1 MKRFKARKWQNEA
14 IKRALNDA
22 SGGIF
27 LEAAG
32 GRGKTLCALEIAK
45 QKKAKKVIVVNNRVS
60 ILNGW
65 EKSYKEFS
73 YDKSFELVA
82 LTDRKLSNIV
92 KEGSKM
98 ACDVLIIDEWQ
109 NVSSDKNVRA
119 YAKIRRDYTIG
130 LSATPIRKKGQN
142 FYPLEKT
149 LWKKA
154 NPNRKFDWELAHGK
168 MVYDAFS
175 YSKTKWA
182 DFRDYESYISNLPNF
197 MRWEE
202 IEKIEN
208 AEENNGFKI
217 KFFKKTLP
225 CANPEALKM
234 LDTYNVVTKNGKTA
248 MSKLSFGKT
257 AFERILN
264 QAGFDIDFP
273 KLKAVNEDTPL
284 LKEIDRLIAK
294 APHEMLIV
302 TKSVQIANIIKERNP
317 QIGIWTGTTKKLLDA
332 PIVVATSQTLGVGV
346 DGLQDKFKTLAVL
359 DPVAEDSGEYDD
371 YRQLLWRVTGSRQKH
386 DVNIIEFYF
395 SDEKKAEKEVK

>member
-1 MKRFKARKWQNEA
+1 MKVFKARKWQETA
-14 IKRALNDA
+14 IKRALNDT

-27 LEAAG
+27 LESAG

-45 QKKAKKVIVVNNRVS
+45 QKEAKKVIVVNNRVS
-60 ILNGW
+60 ILRGW
-65 EKSYKEFS
+65 EKSYKEFG

-82 LTDRKLSNIV
+82 LTDKKLSNIV

-119 YAKIRRDYTIG
+119 YAKIKRNYTIG

-154 NPNRKFDWELAHGK
+154 NPNRKFDWQLAHGT

-182 DFRDYESYISNLPNF
+182 DFRDYESYVDNLPNF
-197 MRWEE
+197 MRYEE
-202 IEKIEN
+202 VERIEN
-208 AEENNGFKI
+208 AEENNGFKT
-217 KFFKKTLP
+217 KFYKKTLP
-225 CANPEALKM
+225 CANPEELKM
-234 LDTYNVVTKNGKTA
+234 LSTYNVVTKNGKTA
-248 MSKLSFGKT
+248 MSKLAFGKT

-264 QAGFDIDFP
+264 QTGFDIDFP

-317 QIGIWTGTTKKLLDA
+317 RIGIWTGATKKLLDA

-346 DGLQDKFKTLAVL
+346 DGLQDKFKTLVIL
-359 DPVAEDSGEYDD
+359 DPVEESSGEYDD

-386 DVNIIEFYF
+386 DVNIIEIRFK
-395 SDEKKAEKEVK
+395 D

>member
-1 MKRFKARKWQNEA
+1 MKVFKARKWQETA
-14 IKRALNDA
+14 IKRALNDT

-27 LEAAG
+27 LESAG

-45 QKKAKKVIVVNNRVS
+45 QKGAKKVIVVNNRVS

-65 EKSYKEFS
+65 EKSYNEFG

-82 LTDRKLSNIV
+82 ITDKKLSNIV

-98 ACDVLIIDEWQ
+98 ACDALIIDEWQ
-109 NVSSDKNVRA
+109 NVSSEKNVRA

-154 NPNRKFDWELAHGK
+154 NPNRKFDWQLAHGK

-182 DFRDYESYISNLPNF
+182 DFRDYESYVSNLPNF
-197 MRWEE
+197 MRYEE
-202 IEKIEN
+202 VERIEN

-217 KFFKKTLP
+217 KFFKNTLP
-225 CANPEALKM
+225 CANPEDLKM
-234 LDTYNVVTKNGKTA
+234 LNTYNVVTKNGKTA
-248 MSKLSFGKT
+248 MSKLSFGKA

-264 QAGFDIDFP
+264 QTGFEIDFP

-284 LKEIDRLIAK
+284 LKEVDRLIAK

-302 TKSVQIANIIKERNP
+302 TKSVQIAGIIKERNP

-346 DGLQDKFKTLAVL
+346 DGLQDKFKTLVVL
-359 DPVAEDSGEYDD
+359 DPVDEESGEYDD

-386 DVNIIEFYF
+386 DVNILEFYF
-395 SDEKKAEKEVK
+395 SEVMSVNTR

>member
-1 MKRFKARKWQNEA
+1 MKEFKARKWQNEA
-14 IKRALNDA
+14 IKRSVNDE

-60 ILNGW
+60 ILSGW
-65 EKSYKEFS
+65 EKSYKEFG

-82 LTDRKLSNIV
+82 LTDKKLSSIV

-98 ACDVLIIDEWQ
+98 ACDVLILDEWQ
-109 NVSSDKNVRA
+109 NISSKNCVSA
-119 YAKIRRDYTIG
+119 YKKVKRNYTIG

-149 LWKKA
+149 LWGRA
-154 NPNRKFDWELAHGK
+154 NPNRKFDWQLSHGK

-182 DFRDYESYISNLPNF
+182 DFRDYESYVSNLPNF
-197 MRWEE
+197 MRYEE

-208 AEENNGFKI
+208 ADENNGFKI
-217 KFFKKTLP
+217 KFFKKTIP
-225 CANPEALKM
+225 CANPDVLKM
-234 LDTYNVVTKNGKTA
+234 LNTYNVVIKNGKTA
-248 MSKLSFGKT
+248 MSKLAFGKT

-264 QAGFDIDFP
+264 QTGFEIDFP

-284 LKEIDRLIAK
+284 LKEVDRLIKK

-302 TKSVQIANIIKERNP
+302 TKSVQIANIIKERN
-317 QIGIWTGTTKKLLDA
+317 QRIGIWTGTTKELLES
-332 PIVVATSQTLGVGV
+332 PIVVATAQTLGVGV
-346 DGLQDKFKTLAVL
+346 DGLQDKFKTLVVL
-359 DPVAEDSGEYDD
+359 DPVDEDSGEYDD

-395 SDEKKAEKEVK
+395 SKEVKKRG

>member
-1 MKRFKARKWQNEA
+1 MKEFKPRKWQKEA
-14 IKRALNDA
+14 IKRSLNDT

-27 LEAAG
+27 LESAG

-45 QKKAKKVIVVNNRVS
+45 QRKAKKVIVVNNRVS

-65 EKSYKEFS
+65 EKSFKEFS

-82 LTDRKLSNIV
+82 ITDKKLSNIV

-119 YAKIRRDYTIG
+119 YAKIKRYYTIG

-149 LWKKA
+149 LWGKA
-154 NPNRKFDWELAHGK
+154 NPNRKFDWQLAHGT

-197 MRWEE
+197 MRYEE
-202 IEKIEN
+202 VERIEN

-225 CANPEALKM
+225 CANPEAMKILN
-234 LDTYNVVTKNGKTA
+234 TYNVVTKNGKTA
-248 MSKLSFGKT
+248 MSKLSFGRV

-284 LKEIDRLIAK
+284 LKEIDRLITK

-317 QIGIWTGTTKKLLDA
+317 QIGIWTGNTKELLDA

-359 DPVAEDSGEYDD
+359 DPVDEGSGEYDD

-395 SDEKKAEKEVK
+395 K

>member
-1 MKRFKARKWQNEA
+1 MKRFKARRWQNEA
-14 IKRALNDA
+14 IKRSLNDT

-27 LEAAG
+27 LESAG

-45 QKKAKKVIVVNNRVS
+45 QKGAKKVIVVNNRVS
-60 ILNGW
+60 ILSGW
-65 EKSYKEFS
+65 EKSYNEFG
-73 YDKSFELVA
+73 YNKSFELVA
-82 LTDRKLSNIV
+82 ITDKKLSSIV
-92 KEGSKM
+92 KEGSKL
-98 ACDVLIIDEWQ
+98 ACDILILDEWQ
-109 NVSSDKNVRA
+109 NISSKNCVSA
-119 YAKIRRDYTIG
+119 YKKVKRNYTIG

-149 LWKKA
+149 IWGKA
-154 NPNRKFDWELAHGK
+154 NPNRKFDWELTHGK

-175 YSKTKWA
+175 YSKTKWE
-182 DFRDYESYISNLPNF
+182 DFRDYESYVSNLPNF
-197 MRWEE
+197 MRYEE

-208 AEENNGFKI
+208 AEANNGFKI
-217 KFFKKTLP
+217 KFFKNTLP
-225 CANPEALKM
+225 CANPDALKM
-234 LDTYNVVTKNGKTA
+234 LNTYNVVTKNGKTA

-264 QAGFDIDFP
+264 QTGFDIDFP

-302 TKSVQIANIIKERNP
+302 TKSVQIAGIIKERNP
-317 QIGIWTGTTKKLLDA
+317 RIGIWTGTTKKLLDA

-346 DGLQDKFKTLAVL
+346 DGLQDKFKTLVVL
-359 DPVAEDSGEYDD
+359 DPVDENSGEYDD

-386 DVNIIEFYF
+386 DVNILEFYF
-395 SDEKKAEKEVK
+395 SEVMSVNTR

>member
-1 MKRFKARKWQNEA
+1 MKEFKARKWQKEA
-14 IKRALNDA
+14 IKRSLNDT

-27 LEAAG
+27 LESAG

-45 QKKAKKVIVVNNRVS
+45 QRKAKKVVVVNNRVS

-65 EKSYKEFS
+65 GKSYKEFS

-82 LTDRKLSNIV
+82 LTDKKLSSIV

-119 YAKIRRDYTIG
+119 YAKIRRNYTIG

-154 NPNRKFDWELAHGK
+154 NPNRKFDWQLAHGT

-182 DFRDYESYISNLPNF
+182 DFRDYESYVSNLPNF
-197 MRWEE
+197 MRYEE
-202 IEKIEN
+202 VERIEN

-217 KFFKKTLP
+217 KFFKNTLP
-225 CANPEALKM
+225 CANPEELKM
-234 LDTYNVVTKNGKTA
+234 LSTYNVVTKNGKTA

-264 QAGFDIDFP
+264 QTGFDIDFP

-317 QIGIWTGTTKKLLDA
+317 QIGIWTGTTKELLDA

-346 DGLQDKFKTLAVL
+346 DGLQDKFKTLVIL
-359 DPVAEDSGEYDD
+359 DPVDESSGEYDD

-395 SDEKKAEKEVK
+395 SEVMSVNTR

>member
-1 MKRFKARKWQNEA
+1 MKVFKARRWQEEA
-14 IKRALNDA
+14 IKRSINDT

-27 LEAAG
+27 LESAG

-45 QKKAKKVIVVNNRVS
+45 QRKAKKVIVVNNRLS

-65 EKSYKEFS
+65 QKSYDDFG
-73 YDKSFELVA
+73 YDNSFELVTI
-82 LTDRKLSNIV
+82 TDRKLSNLA
-92 KEGSKM
+92 KEGSKL

-109 NVSSDKNVRA
+109 NVSSSSNVRA
-119 YAKIRRDYTIG
+119 YAKIKRSYTIG

-182 DFRDYESYISNLPNF
+182 DFRDYESYVNNLPNF
-197 MRWEE
+197 MRYEE
-202 IEKIEN
+202 VEKIEN
-208 AEENNGFKI
+208 AEENNGFEI

-225 CANPEALKM
+225 VANPEALKM
-234 LDTYNVVTKNGKTA
+234 LDTFNVVTKNGKSA

-264 QAGFDIDFP
+264 QTGFEVDFP
-273 KLKAVNEDTPL
+273 KLKAINEDTPL
-284 LKEIDRLIAK
+284 LKEVDRLIAK

-317 QIGIWTGTTKKLLDA
+317 QIGIWTGTTKELLDA

-346 DGLQDKFKTLAVL
+346 DGLQDKFKTLVVL
-359 DPVAEDSGEYDD
+359 DPVDEDSGEYDD

-395 SDEKKAEKEVK
+395 K

>member
-1 MKRFKARKWQNEA
+1 MKEFKARKWQNEA
-14 IKRALNDA
+14 IKRSVNDE

-45 QKKAKKVIVVNNRVS
+45 QKKAKKVIIVNNRVS

-65 EKSYKEFS
+65 EKSYNEFG
-73 YDKSFELVA
+73 YNKSFELVA
-82 LTDRKLSNIV
+82 ITDKKLSNIV

-119 YAKIRRDYTIG
+119 YAKIKRNYTIG

-154 NPNRKFDWELAHGK
+154 NPNRKFDWELEHGK
-168 MVYDAFS
+168 MVYDAFA

-182 DFRDYESYISNLPNF
+182 DFRDYESYVSNLPNF
-197 MRWEE
+197 MRYEE

-208 AEENNGFKI
+208 AEKNNGFKI
-217 KFFKKTLP
+217 KFFKNTLP
-225 CANPEALKM
+225 CANPDALKM
-234 LDTYNVVTKNGKTA
+234 LNTYNVVTKNGKTA
-248 MSKLSFGKT
+248 MSKLAFGKT

-264 QAGFDIDFP
+264 QTGFDIDFP

-284 LKEIDRLIAK
+284 LKEVDRLIAK

-317 QIGIWTGTTKKLLDA
+317 QIGVWTGTTKELLTA

-395 SDEKKAEKEVK
+395 SKEVKKKGVK

>member
-1 MKRFKARKWQNEA
+1 MKKFEARRWQEEA
-14 IKRALNDA
+14 IKRSINDE

-27 LEAAG
+27 LESAG

-45 QKKAKKVIVVNNRVS
+45 QRKAKKVIVVNNRVS

-65 EKSYKEFS
+65 EKSYKDFG

-82 LTDRKLSNIV
+82 ITDKKLSNIV
-92 KEGSKM
+92 KEGSKT

-119 YAKIRRDYTIG
+119 YAKIKRNYTIG

-149 LWKKA
+149 IWGRA
-154 NPNRKFDWELAHGK
+154 NPNRKFDWQLAHGQ

-182 DFRDYESYISNLPNF
+182 DFRDYESYVSNLPNF
-197 MRWEE
+197 MRYEE
-202 IEKIEN
+202 VERIEN

-217 KFFKKTLP
+217 KFFKNTLP
-225 CANPEALKM
+225 CANPDARKM
-234 LDTYNVVTKNGKTA
+234 LNTYNVVTKNGKTA
-248 MSKLSFGKT
+248 MSKLAFGKT

-264 QAGFDIDFP
+264 QAGFEIDFP

-284 LKEIDRLIAK
+284 LKEVDRLIAK

-317 QIGIWTGTTKKLLDA
+317 EIGIWTGTTKKQLDA

-359 DPVAEDSGEYDD
+359 DPVDENSGEYDD

-386 DVNIIEFYF
+386 DVNILEFRF
-395 SDEKKAEKEVK
+395 KD

>member
-1 MKRFKARKWQNEA
+1 MKRFEARRWQKEA
-14 IKRALNDA
+14 IKRALNDTR
-22 SGGIF
+22 GGIF
-27 LEAAG
+27 LEALG

-45 QKKAKKVIVVNNRVS
+45 QRKAKKVIIVNNRVS
-60 ILNGW
+60 ILSGW
-65 EKSYKEFS
+65 EKSYKEFG

-82 LTDRKLSNIV
+82 ITDKKLSNIV

-98 ACDVLIIDEWQ
+98 ACDILILDEWQ
-109 NVSSDKNVRA
+109 NISSKNCVSA
-119 YAKIRRDYTIG
+119 YKKVKRGYTIG

-149 LWKKA
+149 IWGRA
-154 NPNRKFDWELAHGK
+154 NPNRKFDWQLAHGT
-168 MVYDAFS
+168 MIYDAFS

-182 DFRDYESYISNLPNF
+182 DFRDYESYVSNLPNF

-217 KFFKKTLP
+217 KFFKNTLP
-225 CANPEALKM
+225 CANPDALKM
-234 LDTYNVVTKNGKTA
+234 LNTYNVVTKNGKTA
-248 MSKLSFGKT
+248 MSKLAFGKT

-264 QAGFDIDFP
+264 QTGFEIDFP

-317 QIGIWTGTTKKLLDA
+317 HIGIWTGATKELLDA

-346 DGLQDKFKTLAVL
+346 DGLQDKFKTLAIL
-359 DPVAEDSGEYDD
+359 DPVDEDSGEYDD

-386 DVNIIEFYF
+386 DVNIIEIYF
-395 SDEKKAEKEVK
+395 SEVMSVNTR

>member
-1 MKRFKARKWQNEA
+1 MKIFKARLWQEEA
-14 IKRALNDA
+14 IKRSVNDE
-22 SGGIF
+22 SCGIF
-27 LEAAG
+27 LESAG

-45 QKKAKKVIVVNNRVS
+45 QRKVKKVIVVNNRLS

-65 EKSYKEFS
+65 EKAYNDFG
-73 YDKSFELVA
+73 YDKLFELVTI
-82 LTDRKLSNIV
+82 TDRKLSNTV
-92 KEGSKM
+92 KTSSKI

-119 YAKIRRDYTIG
+119 YAKIKRNYTIG

-149 LWKKA
+149 IWGRA
-154 NPNRKFDWELAHGK
+154 NPNRKFDWQLAHGT

-175 YSKTKWA
+175 YSKTKWD
-182 DFRDYESYISNLPNF
+182 DFKDYESYISNLPNF
-197 MRWEE
+197 MRYEE
-202 IEKIEN
+202 VEKIEN
-208 AEENNGFKI
+208 AEENNGFKT

-225 CANPEALKM
+225 VANPEALKM
-234 LDTYNVVTKNGKTA
+234 LNTYNIVTKNGKSA

-264 QAGFDIDFP
+264 QTGFDIDFP
-273 KLKAVNEDTPL
+273 KLKAINEDTPL
-284 LKEIDRLIAK
+284 LKEVDRLITK

-317 QIGIWTGTTKKLLDA
+317 HIGIWTGTTKELLDA
-332 PIVVATSQTLGVGV
+332 PVVVATSQTLGVGV
-346 DGLQDKFKTLAVL
+346 DGLQDKFKTLVVL
-359 DPVAEDSGEYDD
+359 DPVDENSGEYDD

-395 SDEKKAEKEVK
+395 K

>member
-1 MKRFKARKWQNEA
+1 MKEFNARKWQQEA
-14 IKRALNDA
+14 IRRSINDE

-27 LEAAG
+27 LEALG
-32 GRGKTLCALEIAK
+32 GRGKTLCALEVAK
-45 QKKAKKVIVVNNRVS
+45 QKGAKKVIVVNNRVS
-60 ILNGW
+60 ILDGW
-65 EKSYKEFS
+65 EKSYKEFG
-73 YDKSFELVA
+73 YNKSFELVA
-82 LTDRKLSNIV
+82 ITDKKLSNTV

-98 ACDVLIIDEWQ
+98 ACDVLILDEWQ
-109 NVSSDKNVRA
+109 NISSKNCVSA
-119 YAKIRRDYTIG
+119 YKKVKRNYTIG

-149 LWKKA
+149 LWGKA
-154 NPNRKFDWELAHGK
+154 NPNRKFDWQLAHGK
-168 MVYDAFS
+168 VIYDAFS

-182 DFRDYESYISNLPNF
+182 DFRDYESYVSNLPNF

-208 AEENNGFKI
+208 AEENNGFKV

-225 CANPEALKM
+225 CANPKALKM
-234 LDTYNVVTKNGKTA
+234 LNTYNVVTKNGKTA
-248 MSKLSFGKT
+248 MSKLAFGKT

-264 QAGFDIDFP
+264 QAGFEIDFP

-284 LKEIDRLIAK
+284 LKEIDRLITK

-317 QIGIWTGTTKKLLDA
+317 QIGIWTGTAKELLEA

-346 DGLQDKFKTLAVL
+346 DGLQDKFKTLAIL
-359 DPVAEDSGEYDD
+359 DPVDESSGEYDD

-386 DVNIIEFYF
+386 DVNILEIRF
-395 SDEKKAEKEVK
+395 K

>member
-1 MKRFKARKWQNEA
+1 MTEFKARKWQEEA
-14 IKRALNDA
+14 IERSLNDT

-27 LEAAG
+27 LESAG

-45 QKKAKKVIVVNNRVS
+45 QKNARKVIIVNNRVS
-60 ILNGW
+60 ILDGW

-73 YDKSFELVA
+73 YNKSFELVTI
-82 LTDRKLSNIV
+82 TDKKLSNFV
-92 KEGSKM
+92 KSGKKLS
-98 ACDVLIIDEWQ
+98 CDVLILDEWQ
-109 NVSSDKNVRA
+109 NISSKNCVGA
-119 YAKIRRDYTIG
+119 YKKVKRKYTIG

-149 LWKKA
+149 LWGRA

-182 DFRDYESYISNLPNF
+182 DFRDYESYISSLPNF
-197 MRWEE
+197 MRYEE
-202 IEKIEN
+202 VERIEN
-208 AEENNGFKI
+208 AEENNGFKT
-217 KFFKKTLP
+217 KFFRKTLP
-225 CANPEALKM
+225 AANPEALKM
-234 LDTYNVVTKNGKTA
+234 LNTYNVVIKNGKTA
-248 MSKLSFGKT
+248 MSKLSFGRL

-264 QAGFDIDFP
+264 QTGFDVDFP

-284 LKEIDRLIAK
+284 LKEVDRLIAK

-317 QIGIWTGTTKKLLDA
+317 QIGIWTGTTKELLKA

-395 SDEKKAEKEVK
+395 K

>member
-1 MKRFKARKWQNEA
+1 MKRFEARRWQEEA
-14 IKRALNDA
+14 IRRAINDE

-45 QKKAKKVIVVNNRVS
+45 QRKAKKVIIVNNRVS
-60 ILNGW
+60 ILDGW
-65 EKSYKEFS
+65 GKSYKEFG

-82 LTDRKLSNIV
+82 ITDKKLSNTV

-119 YAKIRRDYTIG
+119 YAKIKRNYTIG

-154 NPNRKFDWELAHGK
+154 NPNRKFDWQLAHGK

-182 DFRDYESYISNLPNF
+182 DFRDYESYVNNLPNF
-197 MRWEE
+197 MRYEE
-202 IEKIEN
+202 VERIEN

-225 CANPEALKM
+225 CANPDDLKM
-234 LDTYNVVTKNGKTA
+234 LNTYNVVTKNGKTA
-248 MSKLSFGKT
+248 MSKLAFGKT

-284 LKEIDRLIAK
+284 LKEIDRLITK

-317 QIGIWTGTTKKLLDA
+317 HIGIWTGNTKELLTA

-346 DGLQDKFKTLAVL
+346 DGLQDKFKTLAIL
-359 DPVAEDSGEYDD
+359 DPVDENSGEYDD

-386 DVNIIEFYF
+386 DVNILEIYF
-395 SDEKKAEKEVK
+395 SEVMSVNTR

>member
-1 MKRFKARKWQNEA
+1 MKEFEARKWQNEA
-14 IKRALNDA
+14 IKRSVNDE

-60 ILNGW
+60 ILSGW
-65 EKSYKEFS
+65 EKSYNEFG
-73 YDKSFELVA
+73 YNKSFELVA
-82 LTDRKLSNIV
+82 LTDKKLSNIV

-109 NVSSDKNVRA
+109 NVSSDKNVMA

-130 LSATPIRKKGQN
+130 LSATPVRKKGQN

-154 NPNRKFDWELAHGK
+154 NPNRKFDWQLAHGT

-182 DFRDYESYISNLPNF
+182 DFRDYESYVSNLPNF

-217 KFFKKTLP
+217 KFFKNTLP
-225 CANPEALKM
+225 CANPEELKM
-234 LDTYNVVTKNGKTA
+234 LNTYNVVTKNGKTA

-264 QAGFDIDFP
+264 QTGFDIDFP

-284 LKEIDRLIAK
+284 LKEVDRLIAK

-317 QIGIWTGTTKKLLDA
+317 RIGIWTGTTKELLDA
-332 PIVVATSQTLGVGV
+332 PIIVATSQTLGVGV
-346 DGLQDKFKTLAVL
+346 DGLQDKFKTLVVL
-359 DPVAEDSGEYDD
+359 DPVEENSGEYDD
-371 YRQLLWRVTGSRQKH
+371 YRQLLWRVTGSRQRH

-395 SDEKKAEKEVK
+395 SDEKKA

>member
-1 MKRFKARKWQNEA
+1 MKVFKARKWQETA
-14 IKRALNDA
+14 IKRALNDT

-27 LEAAG
+27 LESAG

-45 QKKAKKVIVVNNRVS
+45 QKEAKKVIVVNNRVS

-65 EKSYKEFS
+65 EKSYNEFG
-73 YDKSFELVA
+73 YNKSFELVA
-82 LTDRKLSNIV
+82 LTDKKLSSIV

-119 YAKIRRDYTIG
+119 YAKIKRNYTIG

-149 LWKKA
+149 IWGRA
-154 NPNRKFDWELAHGK
+154 NPNRKFDWQLAHGK

-182 DFRDYESYISNLPNF
+182 DFRDYESYVSNLPNF
-197 MRWEE
+197 MRYEE
-202 IEKIEN
+202 VERIEN

-217 KFFKKTLP
+217 KFYKKTLP
-225 CANPEALKM
+225 CANTGALKM
-234 LDTYNVVTKNGKTA
+234 LNTYNVVVKNGKTA

-264 QAGFDIDFP
+264 QTGFDIDFP

-302 TKSVQIANIIKERNP
+302 TKSVQIAGIIKERNP
-317 QIGIWTGTTKKLLDA
+317 QIGIWTGTTKELLSA

-346 DGLQDKFKTLAVL
+346 DGLQDKFKTLVVL
-359 DPVAEDSGEYDD
+359 DPVDESSGEYDD
-371 YRQLLWRVTGSRQKH
+371 YRQLLWRITGSRQKH
-386 DVNIIEFYF
+386 DVNIIEIRF
-395 SDEKKAEKEVK
+395 KN

>member
-1 MKRFKARKWQNEA
+1 MKEFNARKWQDVA
-14 IKRALNDA
+14 IKLALNDT

-27 LEAAG
+27 LESAG

-45 QKKAKKVIVVNNRVS
+45 QKKSKKVIVVNNRVS
-60 ILNGW
+60 ILDGW
-65 EKSYKEFS
+65 CKSYKDFG
-73 YDKSFELVA
+73 YDKIFELVII
-82 LTDRKLSNIV
+82 TDKKLSNLV
-92 KEGSKM
+92 KGGSKLS
-98 ACDVLIIDEWQ
+98 CDVLILDEWQ
-109 NVSSDKNVRA
+109 NISSNNCVSA
-119 YAKIRRDYTIG
+119 YKKVKRKYTIG

-149 LWKKA
+149 LWGFA
-154 NPNRKFDWELAHGK
+154 NPNRKFDWQKTHGK
-168 MVYDAFS
+168 MVYDPFS
-175 YSKTKWA
+175 YSKEKWA

-208 AEENNGFKI
+208 AKENNGFKI

-234 LDTYNVVTKNGKTA
+234 LNTYNVVTKNGKSA

-264 QAGFDIDFP
+264 QTGFDIDFP

-284 LKEIDRLIAK
+284 LKEVDRLIDK

-302 TKSVQIANIIKERNP
+302 TKSVQIANIIKERNQ
-317 QIGIWTGTTKKLLDA
+317 QIGIWTGTTKELLEA

-346 DGLQDKFKTLAVL
+346 DGLQDKFKTLVVL
-359 DPVAEDSGEYDD
+359 DPVDENSGEYDD

-395 SDEKKAEKEVK
+395 K

>member
-1 MKRFKARKWQNEA
+1 M
-14 IKRALNDA
+14 RA
-22 SGGIF
+22 IF
-27 LEAAG
+27 LTYQ
-32 GRGKTLCALEIAK
+32 TLCALEIAK
-45 QKKAKKVIVVNNRVS
+45 QRKAKKVIVVNNRVS
-60 ILNGW
+60 ILSGW
-65 EKSYKEFS
+65 EKSYNEFG
-73 YDKSFELVA
+73 YNKSFELVA
-82 LTDRKLSNIV
+82 LTDKKLSSIV

-98 ACDVLIIDEWQ
+98 TCDVLILDEWQ
-109 NVSSDKNVRA
+109 NISSKNCVSA
-119 YAKIRRDYTIG
+119 YKKVKRNYTIG
-130 LSATPIRKKGQN
+130 LSATPIRKKGEN

-154 NPNRKFDWELAHGK
+154 NPNRKFDWQLAHGK

-182 DFRDYESYISNLPNF
+182 DFRDYESYVSNLPNF
-197 MRWEE
+197 MRYEE
-202 IEKIEN
+202 VERIEN
-208 AEENNGFKI
+208 AKENNGFKI
-217 KFFKKTLP
+217 KFFKNTLP
-225 CANPEALKM
+225 CANPDALKM
-234 LDTYNVVTKNGKTA
+234 LNTYNVVTKNGKTA

-264 QAGFDIDFP
+264 QTGFDIDFP

-317 QIGIWTGTTKKLLDA
+317 RIGIWTGNTKKLLDA
-332 PIVVATSQTLGVGV
+332 PIIVATSQTLGVGV
-346 DGLQDKFKTLAVL
+346 DGLQDKFKTLVVL
-359 DPVAEDSGEYDD
+359 DPVDESSGEYDD

-395 SDEKKAEKEVK
+395 SGGNKC

>member
-1 MKRFKARKWQNEA
+1 MKKFEARRWQEEA
-14 IKRALNDA
+14 IKRSINDE

-27 LEAAG
+27 LESAG

-45 QKKAKKVIVVNNRVS
+45 QRKAKKVIVVNNRVS

-65 EKSYKEFS
+65 EKSYKDFG

-82 LTDRKLSNIV
+82 ITDKKLSNIV
-92 KEGSKM
+92 KEGSKT

-119 YAKIRRDYTIG
+119 YAKIKRNYTIG

-149 LWKKA
+149 IWGRA
-154 NPNRKFDWELAHGK
+154 NPNRKFDWQLAHGQ

-182 DFRDYESYISNLPNF
+182 DFRDYESYVSNLPNF
-197 MRWEE
+197 MRYEE

-217 KFFKKTLP
+217 KFFKNTLP
-225 CANPEALKM
+225 CANPDARKM
-234 LDTYNVVTKNGKTA
+234 LNTYNVVTKNGKTA
-248 MSKLSFGKT
+248 MSKLAFGKT

-264 QAGFDIDFP
+264 QAGFEIDFP

-284 LKEIDRLIAK
+284 LKEVDRLIAK

-317 QIGIWTGTTKKLLDA
+317 EIGIWTGTTKKQLDA

-359 DPVAEDSGEYDD
+359 DPVDENSGEYDD

-386 DVNIIEFYF
+386 DVNILEFRF
-395 SDEKKAEKEVK
+395 KD

>member
-1 MKRFKARKWQNEA
+1 MKKVFKARKWQNEA
-14 IKRALNDA
+14 IKRSVNDE

-27 LEAAG
+27 LESAG

-45 QKKAKKVIVVNNRVS
+45 QRKAKKVIVVNNRVS
-60 ILNGW
+60 ILSGW
-65 EKSYKEFS
+65 EKSYNEFG
-73 YDKSFELVA
+73 YINSFELVA
-82 LTDRKLSNIV
+82 ITDKKLYNIV
-92 KEGSKM
+92 REGSKM

-119 YAKIRRDYTIG
+119 YAKIKRNYTIG

-149 LWKKA
+149 LWGKA
-154 NPNRKFDWELAHGK
+154 NPNRKFDWQLAHGK

-182 DFRDYESYISNLPNF
+182 DFRDYESYVSNLPNF
-197 MRWEE
+197 MRYEE
-202 IEKIEN
+202 VERIEN
-208 AEENNGFKI
+208 AKENNGFKI
-217 KFFKKTLP
+217 KFYKKTLP
-225 CANPEALKM
+225 CANPDAIKM
-234 LDTYNVVTKNGKTA
+234 LNTYNVVTKNGKTA
-248 MSKLSFGKT
+248 MSKLAFGKT

-284 LKEIDRLIAK
+284 LKEIDRLITK

-317 QIGIWTGTTKKLLDA
+317 QIGIWTGTAKELLEA
-332 PIVVATSQTLGVGV
+332 PIVVATAQTLGVGV
-346 DGLQDKFKTLAVL
+346 DGLQDKFKTLAIL
-359 DPVAEDSGEYDD
+359 DPVDEDSGEYDD

-386 DVNIIEFYF
+386 DVNIIEIRF
-395 SDEKKAEKEVK
+395 K

>member
-1 MKRFKARKWQNEA
+1 MKEFKARKWQNEA
-14 IKRALNDA
+14 IKRSVNDE

-65 EKSYKEFS
+65 EKSYNEFG
-73 YDKSFELVA
+73 YNKSFELVA
-82 LTDRKLSNIV
+82 LTDKKLFSIV

-98 ACDVLIIDEWQ
+98 ACDVLILDEWQ
-109 NVSSDKNVRA
+109 NISSKNCVSTYKKVKRN
-119 YAKIRRDYTIG
+119 YTIG

-154 NPNRKFDWELAHGK
+154 NPNRKFDWQLTHGK
-168 MVYDAFS
+168 IIYDAFS
-175 YSKTKWA
+175 YSKTKWS
-182 DFRDYESYISNLPNF
+182 DFRDYESYVSNLPNF
-197 MRWEE
+197 MRYEE

-217 KFFKKTLP
+217 KFYKKTLP
-225 CANPEALKM
+225 AANPDALKM
-234 LDTYNVVTKNGKTA
+234 LNTYNVVHKNGKTA
-248 MSKLSFGKT
+248 MAKGAFGKT

-264 QAGFDIDFP
+264 QTGFDIDFP

-284 LKEIDRLIAK
+284 LKEVDRLIAK

-302 TKSVQIANIIKERNP
+302 TKSVQIAGIIKERNP
-317 QIGIWTGTTKKLLDA
+317 QIGIWTGTTKELLDA
-332 PIVVATSQTLGVGV
+332 PIVVATLQTLGVGV
-346 DGLQDKFKTLAVL
+346 DGLQDKFKTLVVL
-359 DPVAEDSGEYDD
+359 DPVDEDSGEYDD

-395 SDEKKAEKEVK
+395 SKEVKKRGVK

>member
-1 MKRFKARKWQNEA
+1 MKRFKARRWQKEA
-14 IKRALNDA
+14 IKRSINDK

-27 LEAAG
+27 LESAG

-45 QKKAKKVIVVNNRVS
+45 QKGAKKVIVVNNRVS
-60 ILNGW
+60 ILRGW
-65 EKSYKEFS
+65 EKSYQEFG
-73 YDKSFELVA
+73 YNKSFELVSI
-82 LTDRKLSNIV
+82 TDKKLSNIV
-92 KEGSKM
+92 KCGAKM
-98 ACDVLIIDEWQ
+98 VCDVLILDEWQ
-109 NVSSDKNVRA
+109 NISSKNCVSA
-119 YAKIRRDYTIG
+119 YKKVKRNYTVG

-149 LWKKA
+149 IWGKA
-154 NPNRKFDWELAHGK
+154 NPNRKFDWQLAHGK

-182 DFRDYESYISNLPNF
+182 DFRDYESYVNNLPNF
-197 MRWEE
+197 MRYEE
-202 IEKIEN
+202 VERIEN

-217 KFFKKTLP
+217 KFFKNTLP

-234 LDTYNVVTKNGKTA
+234 LNTYNVVTKNGKTA

-284 LKEIDRLIAK
+284 LKEVDRLIAK

-302 TKSVQIANIIKERNP
+302 TKSVQIANIIKERNQ
-317 QIGIWTGTTKKLLDA
+317 QIGIWTGTTKELLDA

-346 DGLQDKFKTLAVL
+346 DGLQDKFKTLVVL
-359 DPVAEDSGEYDD
+359 DRVDEDSGEYDD

-386 DVNIIEFYF
+386 DVNIIEIRFK
-395 SDEKKAEKEVK
+395 D

>member
-1 MKRFKARKWQNEA
+1 MKRFKPRKWQNEA
-14 IKRALNDA
+14 IKRALNDT

-45 QKKAKKVIVVNNRVS
+45 QRKAKKVIIVNNRVS
-60 ILNGW
+60 ILDGW
-65 EKSYKEFS
+65 GKSYKEFG

-82 LTDRKLSNIV
+82 ITDRKLSNLV
-92 KEGSKM
+92 KCGAKM
-98 ACDVLIIDEWQ
+98 VCDVLMIDEWQ
-109 NVSSDKNVRA
+109 NISSKNCVSA
-119 YAKIRRDYTIG
+119 YKKVKRNYTIG

-149 LWKKA
+149 IWGRA

-182 DFRDYESYISNLPNF
+182 DFRDYESYVSNLPNF
-197 MRWEE
+197 MRYEE
-202 IEKIEN
+202 VERIEN
-208 AEENNGFKI
+208 AKENNGFKI
-217 KFFKKTLP
+217 KFYKNTLP
-225 CANPEALKM
+225 CANPDALKM
-234 LDTYNVVTKNGKTA
+234 LHTYNVVTKNGKTA
-248 MSKLSFGKT
+248 MSKLAFGKT

-264 QAGFDIDFP
+264 QTGFDIDFP

-284 LKEIDRLIAK
+284 LKEVDRLIAK

-317 QIGIWTGTTKKLLDA
+317 RIGIWTGATKELLDA
-332 PIVVATSQTLGVGV
+332 PVVVATSQTLGVGV
-346 DGLQDKFKTLAVL
+346 DGLQDKFKTLVVL
-359 DPVAEDSGEYDD
+359 DPVEESSGEYDD

-386 DVNIIEFYF
+386 DVNILEFYF
-395 SDEKKAEKEVK
+395 SGGNEC

>member
-1 MKRFKARKWQNEA
+1 MKLWEA
-14 IKRALNDA
+14 
-22 SGGIF
+22 
-27 LEAAG
+27 E
-32 GRGKTLCALEIAK
+32 GRGKTICALSIC
-45 QKKAKKVIVVNNRVS
+45 KAKSADKVIVVNNRVA
-60 ILNGW
+60 ILDGW
-65 EKSYKEFS
+65 KDTVQKFGF
-73 YDKSFELVA
+73 DKDFEVTY
-82 LTDRKLSNIV
+82 LTDRALQNLV
-92 KEGSKM
+92 KTQKI

-119 YAKIRRDYTIG
+119 YAKIKRGYTIG

-182 DFRDYESYISNLPNF
+182 DFRDYESYVSNLPNF

-217 KFFKKTLP
+217 KFFKNTLP
-225 CANPEALKM
+225 CANPEAMKM
-234 LDTYNVVTKNGKTA
+234 LNTYNVVTKNGKTA

-264 QAGFDIDFP
+264 QTGFDIDFP

-284 LKEIDRLIAK
+284 LKEIDRLIKK

-317 QIGIWTGTTKKLLDA
+317 SIGIWTGTTKELLSA
-332 PIVVATSQTLGVGV
+332 PIVVATAQTLGVGV
-346 DGLQDKFKTLAVL
+346 DGLQDKFKTLVVL
-359 DPVAEDSGEYDD
+359 DPVDEESGEYDD
-371 YRQLLWRVTGSRQKH
+371 YRQLLWRITGSRQKH
-386 DVNIIEFYF
+386 DVNILEFYF
-395 SDEKKAEKEVK
+395 SKEVKKKGVK

>member
-1 MKRFKARKWQNEA
+1 MKVFKARKWQETA
-14 IKRALNDA
+14 IKRALNDT
-22 SGGIF
+22 SWGIF
-27 LEAAG
+27 LEALG
-32 GRGKTLCALEIAK
+32 GRGKTLCALEVAK
-45 QKKAKKVIVVNNRVS
+45 QRKAKKVIVVNNRVS
-60 ILNGW
+60 ILSGW
-65 EKSYKEFS
+65 EKSYNEFG
-73 YDKSFELVA
+73 YNKSFELVA
-82 LTDRKLSNIV
+82 LTDKKLSNIV

-119 YAKIRRDYTIG
+119 YAKIKRKYTIG

-149 LWKKA
+149 IWGRA
-154 NPNRKFDWELAHGK
+154 NPNRKFDWQLAHGK
-168 MVYDAFS
+168 MVYDAFA
-175 YSKTKWA
+175 YSKTKWD
-182 DFRDYESYISNLPNF
+182 DFKDYESYVNNLPNF

-225 CANPEALKM
+225 CANPDAMRALY
-234 LDTYNVVTKNGKTA
+234 TYNVVHKNGKTA
-248 MSKLSFGKT
+248 MAKGAFGKT

-264 QAGFDIDFP
+264 QTGFEIDFP

-317 QIGIWTGTTKKLLDA
+317 HIGIWTGTTKNLLDA

-346 DGLQDKFKTLAVL
+346 DGLQDKFKTLVIL
-359 DPVAEDSGEYDD
+359 DPVDENSGEYDD

-386 DVNIIEFYF
+386 DVNIIEIYF
-395 SDEKKAEKEVK
+395 GG

>member
-1 MKRFKARKWQNEA
+1 MKVFKARRWQKEA
-14 IKRALNDA
+14 IKRSVNDE

-32 GRGKTLCALEIAK
+32 GRGKTLCALQIAK
-45 QKKAKKVIVVNNRVS
+45 ERKAKKVIVINDRVS
-60 ILNGW
+60 ILEGW
-65 EKSYKEFS
+65 RKTYGDFS
-73 YDKSFELVA
+73 YNKSFELVTI
-82 LTDRKLSNIV
+82 TDKKLSNLV
-92 KEGSKM
+92 KSGKKLS
-98 ACDVLIIDEWQ
+98 CDVLILDEWQ
-109 NVSSDKNVRA
+109 NISSKNCVSA
-119 YAKIRRDYTIG
+119 YKKVKRGYTIG
-130 LSATPIRKKGQN
+130 LSATPIRKKGEN

-149 LWKKA
+149 LWGKA
-154 NPNRKFDWELAHGK
+154 NPNRKFDWQLAHGN
-168 MVYDAFS
+168 MIYDAFS

-182 DFRDYESYISNLPNF
+182 DFRDYESYVSNLPNF
-197 MRWEE
+197 MRYEE

-208 AEENNGFKI
+208 AEENNGYKTR
-217 KFFKKTLP
+217 FFKKTIP
-225 CANPEALKM
+225 VANSNVIEDFYL
-234 LDTYNVVTKNGKTA
+234 YNLVHKNGKTA
-248 MSKLSFGKT
+248 MAKGAFGKT

-264 QAGFDIDFP
+264 QTGFDIDFP

-317 QIGIWTGTTKKLLDA
+317 SIGIWTGTTKELLSA

-346 DGLQDKFKTLAVL
+346 DGLQDKFKTLVVL
-359 DPVAEDSGEYDD
+359 DPVDENSGEYDD

-395 SDEKKAEKEVK
+395 SKEVKKRG

>member
-1 MKRFKARKWQNEA
+1 MKRFKARKWQEEA
-14 IKRALNDA
+14 IKRSLNDT

-27 LEAAG
+27 LESAG

-45 QKKAKKVIVVNNRVS
+45 QRKAKKVIVVNNRVS

-65 EKSYKEFS
+65 EKSYKEFG

-82 LTDRKLSNIV
+82 ITDKKLSNIV

-119 YAKIRRDYTIG
+119 YAKIRRNYTIG

-154 NPNRKFDWELAHGK
+154 NPNRKFDWQLAHGK
-168 MVYDAFS
+168 VIYDAFS

-182 DFRDYESYISNLPNF
+182 DFRDYESYVSNLPNF
-197 MRWEE
+197 MRYEE
-202 IEKIEN
+202 VERIEN

-225 CANPEALKM
+225 CANPDDLKM
-234 LDTYNVVTKNGKTA
+234 LNTYNVVTKNGKTA
-248 MSKLSFGKT
+248 MSKLAFGKT

-264 QAGFDIDFP
+264 QAGFEIDFP

-317 QIGIWTGTTKKLLDA
+317 QIGIWTGNTKKLLDA

-346 DGLQDKFKTLAVL
+346 DGLQDKFKTLAIL
-359 DPVAEDSGEYDD
+359 DPVDENSGEYDD

-386 DVNIIEFYF
+386 DVNIIEIYF
-395 SDEKKAEKEVK
+395 E

>member
-1 MKRFKARKWQNEA
+1 MKDFKARRWQNEA
-14 IKRALNDA
+14 IKRALNDT

-27 LEAAG
+27 LESAG

-45 QKKAKKVIVVNNRVS
+45 QKGAKKVIVVNNRVS

-65 EKSYKEFS
+65 EKSYDEFG
-73 YDKSFELVA
+73 YNKSFELVA
-82 LTDRKLSNIV
+82 ITDKKLSNIV

-98 ACDVLIIDEWQ
+98 ACDVLILDEWQ
-109 NVSSDKNVRA
+109 NISSKNCVSA
-119 YAKIRRDYTIG
+119 YKKVKRKYTIG

-149 LWKKA
+149 LWGKA
-154 NPNRKFDWELAHGK
+154 NPNRKFDWQLTHGK

-182 DFRDYESYISNLPNF
+182 DFRDYESYVSNLPNF
-197 MRWEE
+197 MRYEE
-202 IEKIEN
+202 VERIEN

-217 KFFKKTLP
+217 KFFKNTLP
-225 CANPEALKM
+225 CANPDALKM
-234 LDTYNVVTKNGKTA
+234 LNTYNVVTKNGKTA

-264 QAGFDIDFP
+264 QTGFDIDFP

-302 TKSVQIANIIKERNP
+302 TKSVQIAGIIKERNP
-317 QIGIWTGTTKKLLDA
+317 QIGIWTGATKKLLDA

-346 DGLQDKFKTLAVL
+346 DGLQDKFKTLVVL
-359 DPVAEDSGEYDD
+359 DPVDESSGEYDD

-395 SDEKKAEKEVK
+395 SEEVKKRG

>member
-1 MKRFKARKWQNEA
+1 MKLWEA
-14 IKRALNDA
+14 
-22 SGGIF
+22 
-27 LEAAG
+27 E
-32 GRGKTLCALEIAK
+32 GRGKTICALSICKA
-45 QKKAKKVIVVNNRVS
+45 KKADKVIVVNNRVA
-60 ILNGW
+60 ILDGW
-65 EKSYKEFS
+65 KETVKRFEF
-73 YDKSFELVA
+73 DKDFEVIY
-82 LTDRKLSNIV
+82 LTDRALQNLV
-92 KEGSKM
+92 KKQKM

-109 NVSSDKNVRA
+109 NVSSKNCVSA
-119 YAKIRRDYTIG
+119 YKKVKRGYTIG

-149 LWKKA
+149 IWGKA
-154 NPNRKFDWELAHGK
+154 NPNRKFDWILAHGK
-168 MVYDAFS
+168 VIYDAFS

-182 DFRDYESYISNLPNF
+182 DFRDYESYVSNLPNF
-197 MRWEE
+197 MRYEE

-217 KFFKKTLP
+217 KFFKSTLP
-225 CANPEALKM
+225 CANPEAMKM
-234 LDTYNVVTKNGKTA
+234 LNTYNVVTKNGKTA

-302 TKSVQIANIIKERNP
+302 TKSVQIAGIIKERNP
-317 QIGIWTGTTKKLLDA
+317 QIGIWTGATKELLDA

-346 DGLQDKFKTLAVL
+346 DGLQDKFKTLVVL
-359 DPVAEDSGEYDD
+359 DPVEESSGEYDD

-395 SDEKKAEKEVK
+395 SKEAKKGGK

>member
-1 MKRFKARKWQNEA
+1 MKKFEARRWQKEA
-14 IKRALNDA
+14 IRRALNDT

-45 QKKAKKVIVVNNRVS
+45 QRKAKKVIVVNNRVS
-60 ILNGW
+60 ILSGW
-65 EKSYKEFS
+65 GKSYSEFG
-73 YDKSFELVA
+73 YNKSFELVA
-82 LTDRKLSNIV
+82 ITDKKLSNIV

-98 ACDVLIIDEWQ
+98 TCDVLIIDEWQ

-119 YAKIRRDYTIG
+119 YAKIKRNYTIG

-149 LWKKA
+149 IWGRA
-154 NPNRKFDWELAHGK
+154 NPNRKFDWQLAHGT

-182 DFRDYESYISNLPNF
+182 DFRDYESYVNNLPNF

-225 CANPEALKM
+225 CANPDDLRM
-234 LDTYNVVTKNGKTA
+234 LNTYNVVTKNGKTA

-284 LKEIDRLIAK
+284 LKEIDRLITK

-302 TKSVQIANIIKERNP
+302 TKSVQIANIIKARNP
-317 QIGIWTGTTKKLLDA
+317 QIGIWTGNTKKLLDA
-332 PIVVATSQTLGVGV
+332 PVVVATSQTLGVGV
-346 DGLQDKFKTLAVL
+346 DGLQDKFKTLVVL
-359 DPVAEDSGEYDD
+359 DPVDESSGEYDD

-386 DVNIIEFYF
+386 DVNIIEIRF
-395 SDEKKAEKEVK
+395 K

>member
-1 MKRFKARKWQNEA
+1 MKRFKARKWQKEA
-14 IKRALNDA
+14 IKRALNDT

-45 QKKAKKVIVVNNRVS
+45 QKKSKKVIVVNNRVS
-60 ILNGW
+60 ILSGW
-65 EKSYKEFS
+65 EKSFKEFS

-82 LTDRKLSNIV
+82 LTDKKLSNIV

-98 ACDVLIIDEWQ
+98 TCDVLILDEWQ
-109 NVSSDKNVRA
+109 NISSQNCVSA
-119 YAKIRRDYTIG
+119 YKKVKRNYTIG
-130 LSATPIRKKGQN
+130 LSATPIRKKGEN

-149 LWKKA
+149 LWGKA
-154 NPNRKFDWELAHGK
+154 NPNRKFDWQLAHGT

-182 DFRDYESYISNLPNF
+182 DFRDYESYVSNLPNF
-197 MRWEE
+197 MRYEE
-202 IEKIEN
+202 VERIEN
-208 AEENNGFKI
+208 AKENNGFKT
-217 KFFKKTLP
+217 KFYKNTLP
-225 CANPEALKM
+225 CANPDALKM
-234 LDTYNVVTKNGKTA
+234 LNTYNVVTKNGKTA

-284 LKEIDRLIAK
+284 LKEVDRLITK

-302 TKSVQIANIIKERNP
+302 TKSVQIAGIIKERNP
-317 QIGIWTGTTKKLLDA
+317 QIGIWTGTTKNLLDA
-332 PIVVATSQTLGVGV
+332 PIIVATSQTLGVGV
-346 DGLQDKFKTLAVL
+346 DGLQDKFKTLVVL
-359 DPVAEDSGEYDD
+359 DPVDENSGEYDD

-386 DVNIIEFYF
+386 DVNILEIRFK
-395 SDEKKAEKEVK
+395 D

>member
-1 MKRFKARKWQNEA
+1 MKVFKARQWQKEA
-14 IKRALNDA
+14 IKRSINDE

-27 LEAAG
+27 LESAG

-45 QKKAKKVIVVNNRVS
+45 QKKANKVIVVNNRLS

-65 EKSYKEFS
+65 EKSYKDFD
-73 YDKSFELVA
+73 YDKSFELVTI
-82 LTDRKLSNIV
+82 TDRKLSNTV
-92 KEGSKM
+92 KTSSKI

-119 YAKIRRDYTIG
+119 YAKIKRNYTIG
-130 LSATPIRKKGQN
+130 LSATPVRKKGQN

-154 NPNRKFDWELAHGK
+154 NPNRKFDWELAHGE
-168 MVYDAFS
+168 MVYDPYS
-175 YSKTKWA
+175 YSKTKWK
-182 DFRDYESYISNLPNF
+182 DFKDYESYISNLPNF
-197 MRWEE
+197 MRYEE
-202 IEKIEN
+202 VEKIEN

-225 CANPEALKM
+225 VANPEALKM
-234 LDTYNVVTKNGKTA
+234 LNTFNVVTKNGKSA

-264 QAGFDIDFP
+264 QTGFEVDFP
-273 KLKAVNEDTPL
+273 KLKAINEDTPL
-284 LKEIDRLIAK
+284 LKEVDRLIAK

-317 QIGIWTGTTKKLLDA
+317 QIGIWTGTTKELLDA

-346 DGLQDKFKTLAVL
+346 DGLQDKFKTLVVL
-359 DPVAEDSGEYDD
+359 DPVDEDSGEYDD

-395 SDEKKAEKEVK
+395 K

>member
-1 MKRFKARKWQNEA
+1 MKRFKARKWQKEA
-14 IKRALNDA
+14 IKRSLNDT

-27 LEAAG
+27 LESAG

-60 ILNGW
+60 ILSGW

-82 LTDRKLSNIV
+82 ITDRKLSNIV

-119 YAKIRRDYTIG
+119 YAKIKRNYTIG
-130 LSATPIRKKGQN
+130 LSATPIRKKGEN

-154 NPNRKFDWELAHGK
+154 NPNRKFDWQLAHGK

-175 YSKTKWA
+175 YSKTKWS
-182 DFRDYESYISNLPNF
+182 DFRDYESYVNNLPNF
-197 MRWEE
+197 MRYEE
-202 IEKIEN
+202 VERIEN
-208 AEENNGFKI
+208 AKENNGFKI
-217 KFFKKTLP
+217 KFFKNTLP
-225 CANPEALKM
+225 CANPDAIKM
-234 LDTYNVVTKNGKTA
+234 LNTYNVVTKNGKTA
-248 MSKLSFGKT
+248 MSKLSFGKA

-284 LKEIDRLIAK
+284 LKEVDRLIAK

-346 DGLQDKFKTLAVL
+346 DGLQDKFKTLVVL
-359 DPVAEDSGEYDD
+359 DPVDESSGEYDD

-386 DVNIIEFYF
+386 DVNIIEIRFK
-395 SDEKKAEKEVK
+395 D